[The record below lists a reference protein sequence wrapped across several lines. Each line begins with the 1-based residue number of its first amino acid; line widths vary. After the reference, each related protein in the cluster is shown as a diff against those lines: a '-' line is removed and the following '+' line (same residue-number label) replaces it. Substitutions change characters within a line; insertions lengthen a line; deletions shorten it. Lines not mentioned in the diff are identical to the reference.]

1 MKELD
6 RLLEMS
12 HRSCHNQPCHRASSQ
27 SREAGPFQIHCAN
40 HHRACSVIAGRAR
53 GQRKDPGRRTKS
65 RACTELSAG
74 SLRRRH
80 RHQSHQPARVYPPRQ
95 RDRSYRLDDAPARDR
110 DVRPPRSP
118 RPAACGGHQNP
129 LLTSRSDHGGR
140 SAAASPMPIRR
151 QSIRRSR
158 WRWMPSSSSRTRRDS
173 AAFRHA
179 ILSSAPSKR
188 HSGRTSCS
196 SRSGSPRGGRTKVS
210 RLRKSAAGREIS
222 RSLAWRRRCHA
233 RMAVSAT
240 LALPSSASATDR
252 PSRMM
257 RHAL

>member
-1 MKELD
+1 MKDLD

-74 SLRRRH
+74 SLRRPH
-80 RHQSHQPARVYPPRQ
+80 RHQSHQPALVYPPRQ
-95 RDRSYRLDDAPARDR
+95 RNRSYRLDDAPARDR
-110 DVRPPRSP
+110 DVRPRRSP
-118 RPAACGGHQNP
+118 RPAACTRSIAHLPIRSRGTIGGSLSHA
-129 LLTSRSDHGGR
+129 D
-140 SAAASPMPIRR
+140 RR

-158 WRWMPSSSSRTRRDS
+158 WRWTPSSSSHMRRDS

-196 SRSGSPRGGRTKVS
+196 PRSGSPRGGRTKAS
-210 RLRKSAAGREIS
+210 RLRKSAAGEEIS
-222 RSLAWRRRCHA
+222 RSLALRRRCHA